1 MSSFGVYS
9 YGQPNIVWHTPGTNL
24 IVGKFCSLSNPTIF
38 LGGEHRPDWV
48 TTYPF
53 GHINQHVFNT
63 FDGVGHDISKGD
75 VIIGNDVWIGA
86 YVTIMSG
93 ITIGDGAIVAA
104 NSHVVKNVEP
114 YSIVGGNPARHIRF
128 RFSPEQIE
136 SLLKIR
142 WWDWSIEKINEN
154 IPLMCN
160 TEIDGFIQKHRL
172 SLLDNSRVAHPGI
185 APSG

>member
-1 MSSFGVYS
+1 MSSFGSYS
-9 YGQPNIVWHTPGTNL
+9 YGRPDVVFQYSDAKLV
-24 IVGKFCSLSNPTIF
+24 VGKFCSLSNPKIF
-38 LGGEHRPDWV
+38 LGGEHRHDWV

-63 FDGVGHDISKGD
+63 FDGVGHGLPKGD

-93 ITIGDGAIVAA
+93 IKIGDGAVIAA

-114 YSIVGGNPARHIRF
+114 YSVVGGNPAKHIRY
-128 RFSPEQIE
+128 RFSQEQIE

-142 WWDWSIEKINEN
+142 WWDWSTEKINEN
-154 IPLMCN
+154 IPLMCD
-160 TEIDGFIQKHRL
+160 TDIDRFIQKHSS
-172 SLLDNSRVAHPGI
+172 SLLDDSGVAESGVT
-185 APSG
+185 PSG